1 VVSWYALNVGR
12 VVGDKITRRHN
23 DPCKKGDRG
32 SSVVYNELMQ
42 AWVIYELVQV
52 LHIYGLTPMVRS
64 NLGSYSDS
72 LSKIAS
78 YLRDKTK
85 LDSDSKG
92 KVEKMIQK
100 LFAETEHSAMFKQM
114 QFGSMSHFKQMTT
127 YAIPFLMIT
136 WLRQLE
142 EFFFLKTDQDFFDHG
157 MYSALSAKPKKS
169 TTNNNIWMSKNASK
183 KNLHKVET
191 LAFLK
196 PKMRQN
202 AGVCVTLREWAAYIF
217 KCEFEPQTLDES
229 SKKILKSTQIK
240 KKKYEM
246 KDNDLNWA
254 TLFEDED
261 KDSKKT
267 PTSINVKDM
276 KDKELFLNVCEALQT
291 GGRNTKTNREKV
303 KNADAVKSM
312 VEIIVRKWDWD
323 IDNFKDAMKKLAIP
337 DMTSKENED
346 RSDDENNTVHLSGDG
361 NSRDGSESSSSGG
374 ESDSSSEGDDN
385 DLDDSDNDSCKS
397 NNQKKLDE
405 DNSDK
410 LNKEDEGIPNDTN
423 ALDENKKDEK
433 EGNDDE
439 SDE

>member
-1 VVSWYALNVGR
+1 
-12 VVGDKITRRHN
+12 
-23 DPCKKGDRG
+23 
-32 SSVVYNELMQ
+32 
-42 AWVIYELVQV
+42 
-52 LHIYGLTPMVRS
+52 
-64 NLGSYSDS
+64 
-72 LSKIAS
+72 
-78 YLRDKTK
+78 
-85 LDSDSKG
+85 
-92 KVEKMIQK
+92 
-100 LFAETEHSAMFKQM
+100 
-114 QFGSMSHFKQMTT
+114 
-127 YAIPFLMIT
+127 
-136 WLRQLE
+136 
-142 EFFFLKTDQDFFDHG
+142 
-157 MYSALSAKPKKS
+157 MYSTLSAKPKNS

-323 IDNFKDAMKKLAIP
+323 INNFKDAMKKLAIP

-346 RSDDENNTVHLSGDG
+346 RSDDENNTVHSSGDG

-385 DLDDSDNDSCKS
+385 DSDDSDNDSGKS
-397 NNQKKLDE
+397 NNRKKLDE

-410 LNKEDEGIPNDTN
+410 LNEEDEGIPNDTN